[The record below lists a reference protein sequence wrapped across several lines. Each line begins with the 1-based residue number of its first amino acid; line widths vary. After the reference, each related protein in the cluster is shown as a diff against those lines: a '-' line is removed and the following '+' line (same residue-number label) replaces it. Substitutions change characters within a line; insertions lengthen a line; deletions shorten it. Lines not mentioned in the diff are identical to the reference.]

1 VHSFL
6 PHASSKKRA
15 SLFIVL
21 VCVLSIH
28 ISWGQPGAKVD
39 LPKPKQFENRTLA
52 SEKTSEGKLN
62 PIKRF
67 NQNVLT
73 HYNFHFNAEN
83 ELNEVVFAAKQEHK
97 DDFTRLLPFY
107 DHSLESTAGQESE
120 LDSVILKCNN
130 GILLHD
136 LRSDWVDDLYLLMG
150 KAYFYKKELDSAAIT
165 FQYLNYA
172 FQPRSKDEIGFD
184 KSIGSNINS
193 TGNVFTISTPEK
205 KGLVGRTVSHT
216 PSRNEAILWLLRTFI
231 EQGHMNDAG
240 GLIEILRRDKTLPE
254 RLLPLLSEMQALWF
268 YQSGQA
274 DSAAHYLEQALDRAA
289 TIQERSR
296 WEFLAAQLY
305 EKAGSTRE
313 ADSLYEKTIGH
324 TTDPVMEAYARI
336 NRINLHLGKD
346 DSLLIQRN
354 IDELIK
360 MTKKAK
366 YEDYR
371 HILFYAAS
379 KLESQRSKTDASI
392 KYLRKSI
399 AANTNDP
406 KLKSRAFLELGD
418 MSFKERDYTTAS
430 HSYDSVTLENEDMQD
445 SIRVAERKPILSE
458 LVFHRENVRVE
469 DSLQKI
475 AAMPEKD
482 LEAYLKSLS
491 KKLRKEKGLMEEDVP
506 SAGSSTGATGLLPSS
521 KDSEPVNLFAANESK
536 GEWYFYNNNLKSQ
549 GFRQFQA
556 KWGKRPNLDNW
567 RRIFAVNNQLN
578 ATTVKS
584 LESPDEEVVVQPL
597 QPVSSKSEPV
607 DVSIDG
613 LRENLPLTDSL
624 KKLSNDTIQA
634 SLLQLG
640 LLFKDRLDMCDEAVI
655 YFEQLL
661 DRYPQTGYQEVAL
674 FNLCL
679 CYQLAGNQAKLKFY
693 KDHLTRNFKDSKSLT
708 FINDPGLARQL
719 DAKAQQAAT
728 ATYEQIY
735 RKMIEGRFE
744 EAFTLKKQADSIH
757 GKSMWT
763 AQLLYIESIY
773 HINQRADS
781 VAISTLGQIKELFPA
796 SPMVVKAGTLADVLK
811 RRSEIESYLTALD
824 IRRYPED
831 TVINFAESRTVI
843 LKDTTTRVLPVDSN
857 VVKVNQI
864 RPAMQDTIA
873 VADIAPPPPP
883 TPIDQKATAYL
894 HRPNESHMVVLVL
907 SKVDVVYQNEAR
919 RALIRYNGEKHSS
932 LGLTVTT
939 VALDDQVKL
948 IRVSSF
954 PDVITALKYLEEA
967 KAASVNDIFPWL
979 PAENYRY
986 VPMSE
991 YNLAFLLE
999 QKDLDAYLKFL
1010 SKHLPGKF

>member
-1 VHSFL
+1 
-6 PHASSKKRA
+6 
-15 SLFIVL
+15 
-21 VCVLSIH
+21 
-28 ISWGQPGAKVD
+28 
-39 LPKPKQFENRTLA
+39 
-52 SEKTSEGKLN
+52 
-62 PIKRF
+62 
-67 NQNVLT
+67 
-73 HYNFHFNAEN
+73 
-83 ELNEVVFAAKQEHK
+83 
-97 DDFTRLLPFY
+97 
-107 DHSLESTAGQESE
+107 
-120 LDSVILKCNN
+120 
-130 GILLHD
+130 
-136 LRSDWVDDLYLLMG
+136 
-150 KAYFYKKELDSAAIT
+150 
-165 FQYLNYA
+165 
-172 FQPRSKDEIGFD
+172 
-184 KSIGSNINS
+184 
-193 TGNVFTISTPEK
+193 
-205 KGLVGRTVSHT
+205 
-216 PSRNEAILWLLRTFI
+216 
-231 EQGHMNDAG
+231 
-240 GLIEILRRDKTLPE
+240 
-254 RLLPLLSEMQALWF
+254 
-268 YQSGQA
+268 
-274 DSAAHYLEQALDRAA
+274 
-289 TIQERSR
+289 
-296 WEFLAAQLY
+296 
-305 EKAGSTRE
+305 
-313 ADSLYEKTIGH
+313 
-324 TTDPVMEAYARI
+324 
-336 NRINLHLGKD
+336 
-346 DSLLIQRN
+346 
-354 IDELIK
+354 
-360 MTKKAK
+360 
-366 YEDYR
+366 
-371 HILFYAAS
+371 
-379 KLESQRSKTDASI
+379 
-392 KYLRKSI
+392 
-399 AANTNDP
+399 
-406 KLKSRAFLELGD
+406 
-418 MSFKERDYTTAS
+418 
-430 HSYDSVTLENEDMQD
+430 
-445 SIRVAERKPILSE
+445 
-458 LVFHRENVRVE
+458 
-469 DSLQKI
+469 
-475 AAMPEKD
+475 
-482 LEAYLKSLS
+482 
-491 KKLRKEKGLMEEDVP
+491 
-506 SAGSSTGATGLLPSS
+506 
-521 KDSEPVNLFAANESK
+521 
-536 GEWYFYNNNLKSQ
+536 
-549 GFRQFQA
+549 
-556 KWGKRPNLDNW
+556 
-567 RRIFAVNNQLN
+567 
-578 ATTVKS
+578 
-584 LESPDEEVVVQPL
+584 
-597 QPVSSKSEPV
+597 V